1 MAKKFKKFKKF
12 ALYFFGFASIPLIY
26 SSLLINWNNNNNN
39 NKQYWYSTNFSNKI
53 DVRDP
58 FIKKLNKSSKVENL
72 DNNFELKLLLN
83 PDFLDTDSKKITSF
97 NIDFLEKIKKSN
109 LRYKEK
115 KYSQMLPIVWFYFD
129 TENDREFFVK
139 NSLENSTISRF
150 IVYKNEEK
158 DVQTRYVEMLDD
170 SYELNTYQL
179 NNNYINDWLFNNSL
193 DRNISIVNFQKQA
206 AKDNGTQNKIT
217 SKVGAIELGDKF
229 DPNFN
234 VYFNENQLTIND
246 LVSDRSDQTKKRS
259 HSTLVSLI
267 LGGKAGVDKKSDLYL
282 SIYKTDAEWQKAIE
296 WMVVTKGVK
305 VINHSY
311 GNGNAH
317 FVDYNENTYLLDFLA
332 RKYGVINVFAAGNS
346 ADETDKNTDGY
357 NPWIDENSLS
367 LNSIVVGALEDN
379 SSNFNIAKNKI
390 APYSNFKTSDEYS
403 QFSKPLVVAP
413 AEIYNVFYDE
423 NQFNNGK
430 RYVRGTSYAAPIVT
444 GLISTLL
451 REKPNLDYND
461 YRIPAVKSILSV
473 SAISPNHTGLVK
485 KKNGYY
491 EKYGAGTPDFE
502 KMKKAVDNIAFI
514 SGNKENVGKSIFTSD
529 KFWVNSNQRIKSSL
543 SWMFNAG
550 ILKNKED
557 YKIGQNIP
565 SWWWFLP
572 PITGVVSG
580 LFNITVPIKAAT
592 GLGLADMYKWSSDHL
607 NTQWLSLNATKNR
620 QNNKIVSDYDLYLQ
634 KLNSN
639 GKWVTLASS
648 NSDLGN
654 DELIDFKSNES
665 GYYRINV
672 WNYRSSVFENSVDD
686 KLAVSYLVDNEN

>member
-1 MAKKFKKFKKF
+1 MVKKFKKLKKF
-12 ALYFFGFASIPLIY
+12 TLYLFGFTSIPLIY
-26 SSLLINWNNNNNN
+26 SSLFINWNN

-53 DVRDP
+53 DVREP

-83 PDFLDTDSKKITSF
+83 PDFLDTDPKKITSF
-97 NIDFLEKIKKSN
+97 NIDFLEKIKKLN
-109 LRYKEK
+109 LKYKEA
-115 KYSQMLPIVWFYFD
+115 KYSEMLPIVWFYFD

-158 DVQTRYVEMLDD
+158 DQQTRYVEMLNDR
-170 SYELNTYQL
+170 YELNNYQS
-179 NNNYINDWLFNNSL
+179 NNNYINDWLFKISL
-193 DRNISIVNFQKQA
+193 GRNISIVNFEKQA
-206 AKDNGTQNKIT
+206 AKDKKNQNKIT
-217 SKVGAIELGDKF
+217 SKVGAIEFLDKF

-234 VYFNENQLTIND
+234 IYFNENQLTIND
-246 LVSDRSDQTKKRS
+246 LVSDRSDQNKKPT

-267 LGGKAGVDKKSDLYL
+267 LGGKVGVDRKSDLYL
-282 SIYKTDAEWQKAIE
+282 SIYRTDAEWQKAIE
-296 WMVVTKGVK
+296 WMVGTKCVK

-311 GNGNAH
+311 GNGKAD
-317 FVDYNENTYLLDFLA
+317 FKDYNENTYLVDFLA
-332 RKYGVINVFAAGNS
+332 RKHGVINVFSAGNS
-346 ADETDKNTDGY
+346 ADETDKNRVGY
-357 NPWIDENSLS
+357 NPWIDDRSLS

-379 SSNFNIAKNKI
+379 SSSFNIARNKI
-390 APYSNFKTSDEYS
+390 APYSNFKTGDEYS
-403 QFSKPLVVAP
+403 QFAKPLVVAP
-413 AEIYNVFYDE
+413 GLIYNIFYDK
-423 NQFNNGK
+423 NQPDNDK
-430 RYVRGTSYAAPIVT
+430 QYIHGTSFAAPIVT

-485 KKNGYY
+485 KNNGYY

-502 KMKKAVDNIAFI
+502 KMKKAVDNTAFI
-514 SGNKENVGKSIFTSD
+514 SGNRENVGKSIFTSD

-572 PITGVVSG
+572 PISVVWPG
-580 LFNITVPIKAAT
+580 LYHIINPIKTGAAI
-592 GLGLADMYKWSSDHL
+592 GLADMHKWSSDHL
-607 NTQWLSLNATKNR
+607 NKQWLSLDATKKR

-639 GKWVTLASS
+639 GKWITVASS

>member
-12 ALYFFGFASIPLIY
+12 ALYFFGFTSISLIY
-26 SSLLINWNNNNNN
+26 SSFLINWNN

-53 DVRDP
+53 DVREP
-58 FIKKLNKSSKVENL
+58 FIKKLKKSSKVENI

-97 NIDFLEKIKKSN
+97 NIDFLEKMKKLN
-109 LRYKEK
+109 LKYKEA
-115 KYSQMLPIVWFYFD
+115 KYSEMLPIVWFYFD

-139 NSLENSTISRF
+139 NSLKNSSISRF

-158 DVQTRYVEMLDD
+158 DQQTRYVEMLDD
-170 SYELNTYQL
+170 SYELNNYQS
-179 NNNYINDWLFNNSL
+179 NISYTNRWLFNRSL
-193 DRNISIVNFQKQA
+193 NENISIVNFQKQA
-206 AKDNGTQNKIT
+206 AKDSENQNKIT

-246 LVSDRSDQTKKRS
+246 LVSDRPNQTKKQS

-267 LGGKAGVDKKSDLYL
+267 LGGKVGIDKKSDLYL
-282 SIYKTDAEWQKAIE
+282 SIYRTDAEWQKAIE
-296 WMVVTKGVK
+296 WMVGTKGVK

-311 GNGNAH
+311 GNGNAY

-332 RKYGVINVFAAGNS
+332 RKHGVINVFAAGNG
-346 ADETDKNTDGY
+346 ADKNPSEY
-357 NPWIDENSLS
+357 NSWIDDYSLS

-390 APYSNFKTSDEYS
+390 ASYSNFKTGDEYS
-403 QFSKPLVVAP
+403 QFAKPLVVAP
-413 AEIYNVFYDE
+413 GEIYNIFYDE
-423 NQFNNGK
+423 NQFNIYE
-430 RYVRGTSYAAPIVT
+430 RYINGTSYAAPIVT

-485 KKNGYY
+485 KNNGYY

-514 SGNKENVGKSIFTSD
+514 SGNKENEKEIIFTSD
-529 KFWVNSNQRIKSSL
+529 KFWVNSNERIKSSL

-550 ILKNKED
+550 ILKNKEN

-572 PITGVVSG
+572 PISAVWPVPYNFTGAIMNAVGVGSVD
-580 LFNITVPIKAAT
+580 LH
-592 GLGLADMYKWSSDHL
+592 KWSSDHHNL
-607 NTQWLSLNATKNR
+607 QWLSLNATKNR
-620 QNNKIVSDYDLYLQ
+620 QNNKIVSDYDLHLQ

-639 GKWVTLASS
+639 GDWVTVASS
-648 NSDLGN
+648 NSYFGN
-654 DELIDFKSNES
+654 DELIDFRSNES
-665 GYYRINV
+665 AYYRIYV